1 MNPISPIRHV
11 IDTIKAPALDAIKG
25 AGEAQAATSGDFG
38 SYLKASIN
46 SVEAVGQAASQSTE
60 RFLNGEGEELHQV
73 ALAMQKAELSFDLFM
88 QVRNKVVSAYQEVMR
103 MQL

>member
-11 IDTIKAPALDAIKG
+11 VDTIKAPMVDAIKG
-25 AGEAQAATSGDFG
+25 AGGAQAASTGNFGD
-38 SYLKASIN
+38 YLKESIN
-46 SVEAVGQAASQSTE
+46 SVEAVGQAASQSAE